1 MMESWNSVT
10 LVSVVISALVL
21 SPLCILAQDE
31 NDDPAVDEKP
41 AAVQAA
47 LSIEL
52 GAPFRDHAILQ
63 RGMLVPVWGWS
74 KPGTKI
80 TLEFAGQH
88 ETAEAGKDGKWM
100 VTLKPLKASA
110 EPADMLISDSEGKKV
125 LLKNILV
132 GEVWMASGQSNMQ
145 WMAGKSDVAKIIA
158 GLSTNGK
165 QPLIREFQVT
175 SVYSSLHPIEKAH
188 GSWKQGDF
196 ATHSA
201 VAFAFAHK
209 LYEELQVPIGI
220 LNCSFSQTSI
230 EAWTPRCGFADGK
243 DDYTKSVYQK
253 ILESDPTTP
262 EHKTAWN
269 AYYQAQEEALKANA
283 ERVKNGLEAL
293 PVKIATPGNVN
304 DNRAPSWMFNG
315 RLNPVIP
322 YALRGCIWNQG
333 YANINGGLTYYDNLH
348 SLIRGWRACWN
359 RPDLPVYF
367 HQFYCPNGVSDAFN
381 IESMSEMRLG
391 AWLARDIPNTGMA
404 SQIDVTGAIH
414 YYNKAV
420 PGQRLAL
427 HALKNQYGKA
437 IVADGPMFKSYK
449 VQDNQ
454 VVVEFDFA
462 QGGLVVA
469 ETGANALGK
478 EKGTTG
484 FSNPKIME
492 NSEEKVKLFYL
503 ADENRVWYR
512 ASMKID
518 NDKVI
523 VTSPKVKSPRG
534 VAYATGGV
542 GFVPNLYNR
551 ALLPMTPFIYYDHK
565 QVTAKTWPD
574 ALVKVDGVTPDLSK
588 AGLLE
593 EYRKMPLLSSQFVRN
608 AVLQADQ
615 PVTIWGSALH
625 DWGYEVKG
633 TAMIQFSFAGVE
645 KTIPVTPGMREWQVT
660 LPPMKASAEPKTLKV
675 AFTINGE
682 LAHERVCTNVVF
694 GDVWYVAA
702 PAMAPLP
709 DVPATGTSVVRV
721 MKRQAKRST
730 FARPSRYSV
739 SVSMTPDN
747 KFASRWEDA
756 QGGLAAM
763 LGRRLAEKSGRPV
776 GIIFMQGAT
785 GKDDVDQE
793 LKSWISADALNQAPS
808 LMEDYK
814 SVIAMYPGNPYYD
827 ANVRRYVADWKKYWG
842 EYIPEMIATKKVPD
856 GKTWGTYPSLAN
868 SATPSEASQ
877 GYNVMVCSFT
887 PARLK
892 GILFISSPKMV
903 EADQGANYGSELSV
917 LANDWKK
924 KFGSPEA
931 LFFYTIPSKELAP
944 KVTKPEQ
951 ITGKSDGYEMA
962 HAWTTSKRGDKAG
975 EAVVNKQCLGLIDFI
990 INEAYK

>member
-1 MMESWNSVT
+1 MDLEGQQKMTRKQNNW
-10 LVSVVISALVL
+10 LFAPILLSALL
-21 SPLCILAQDE
+21 LLPLCLKAQDE
-31 NDDPAVDEKP
+31 NEDPAVGERT
-41 AAVQAA
+41 AVQVA

-63 RGMLVPVWGWS
+63 REMPVPVWGWS

-80 TLEFAGQH
+80 TVEFAGQR
-88 ETAEAGKDGKWM
+88 ETAESGKSGKWLL
-100 VTLKPLKASA
+100 TLKPLKASA
-110 EPADMLISDSEGKKV
+110 APAEMLISDSEGKKV

-145 WMAGKSDVAKIIA
+145 WLAGKCDVAKIIA
-158 GLSTNGK
+158 GLATKGK
-165 QPLIREFQVT
+165 PPPIREYQIT
-175 SVYSSLHPIEKAH
+175 SVYSALHPIEKAR
-188 GSWKQGDF
+188 GEWKQGDY
-196 ATHSA
+196 ANYSA
-201 VAFAFAHK
+201 VAFAFAYK
-209 LYEELQVPIGI
+209 LYEELQVPVGI

-230 EAWTPRCGFADGK
+230 EAWTPRCGFAEGK

-269 AYYQAQEEALKANA
+269 AYYQSLEEAIQANA
-283 ERVKNGLEAL
+283 ERVKKGEEAL
-293 PVKIATPGNVN
+293 PVKIPTPGNLN
-304 DNRAPSWMFNG
+304 DNRDPSWMFNG

-348 SLIRGWRACWN
+348 SLIRGWRACWK

-367 HQFYCPNGVSDAFN
+367 HQFYCPNGVSDKLN
-381 IESMSEMRLG
+381 IDTMSEMRLG

-404 SQIDVTGAIH
+404 SQIDVAGAIH

-427 HALKNQYGKA
+427 QALKNQYGKD

-449 VQDNQ
+449 VVDAQ

-469 ETGANALGK
+469 ETGANAMGK
-478 EKGTTG
+478 EKGATG
-484 FSNPKIME
+484 FSNPKILE
-492 NSEEKVKLFYL
+492 NSEEKVTLFYL
-503 ADENRVWYR
+503 ADENRVWHR

-523 VTSPKVKSPRG
+523 VSSPKVKTPRG

-551 ALLPMTPFIYYDHK
+551 AMLPMTPFIHYDHK
-565 QVTAKTWPD
+565 LVTSKTWPD
-574 ALVKVDGVTPDLSK
+574 APVKVDGVTPDPSQ
-588 AGLLE
+588 AGLLY

-625 DWGYEVKG
+625 DWGYEAKG
-633 TAMIQFSFAGVE
+633 KAIIQFSFAGVE

-675 AFTINGE
+675 SFIINGE
-682 LAHERVCTNVVF
+682 LAHERVCTNVVI

-709 DVPATGTSVVRV
+709 DGQATGNSVVRV
-721 MKRQAKRST
+721 MKRQSQRST
-730 FARPSRYSV
+730 FARPSRYSIAV
-739 SVSMTPDN
+739 STTPDN
-747 KFASRWEDA
+747 RFASRWEDA

-785 GKDDVDQE
+785 AKEDVDQE

-814 SVIAMYPGNPYYD
+814 RVIAQFPGNPYYD
-827 ANVRRYVADWKKYWG
+827 ANVKRYVADWKRYWD
-842 EYIPEMIATKKVPD
+842 EYIPEMMATRKVPD
-856 GKTWGTYPSLAN
+856 GKAWGTYPSLVN
-868 SATPSEASQ
+868 NATHSEASQ
-877 GYNVMVCSFT
+877 SYNVMVCSFT

-892 GILFISSPKMV
+892 GILFLCSPKMV
-903 EADQGANYGSELSV
+903 EADQGANYGS
-917 LANDWKK
+917 
-924 KFGSPEA
+924 
-931 LFFYTIPSKELAP
+931 
-944 KVTKPEQ
+944 
-951 ITGKSDGYEMA
+951 
-962 HAWTTSKRGDKAG
+962 
-975 EAVVNKQCLGLIDFI
+975 
-990 INEAYK
+990 